1 MKIALLS
8 HSRSFKCS
16 AVASALA
23 ARGVQVA
30 LIICDEPPVT
40 SARIRAQQLILQ
52 RGPGALAGKLFARL
66 GMARSNDARRLASGA
81 PASEPA
87 PASAPVS
94 ARPRAPARARAEASV
109 EAMPQHAAE
118 LALDAASYAARHA
131 IELLHLPNLNAAIS
145 LERLRA
151 EGIDLMIHAG
161 AGILRAPLLAVPRLG
176 VLNAHMGVLPRYRGM
191 NVAEWAMWENGPLGA
206 SLHWIDP
213 GIDTGR
219 IIRVIPVPKQG
230 LDSLAAVRNAVDRA
244 QTSALAELVLDIV
257 ATGQLPAT
265 TAQRREDGRQY
276 FTMHGQ
282 IRQLLEQRLLVG
294 Y

>member
-8 HSRSFKCS
+8 HSRSFKCA

-87 PASAPVS
+87 PAPASALAS
-94 ARPRAPARARAEASV
+94 ARARAEASV

-191 NVAEWAMWENGPLGA
+191 NVAEWAMWEDGPLGA

-294 Y
+294 C